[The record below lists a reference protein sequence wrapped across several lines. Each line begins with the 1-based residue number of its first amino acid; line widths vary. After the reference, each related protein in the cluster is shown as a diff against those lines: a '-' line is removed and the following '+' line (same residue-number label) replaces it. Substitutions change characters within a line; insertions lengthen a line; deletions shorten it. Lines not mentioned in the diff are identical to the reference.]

1 MNNIPIYRHI
11 GYDDE
16 TIPKVS
22 HIKFLGKTTDIVLSW
37 RNHTE
42 QVEHCLLHILI
53 RYIIHV
59 QFNIANDLLLSFS
72 LL

>member
-1 MNNIPIYRHI
+1 MMMKQYLKFPILN
-11 GYDDE
+11 
-16 TIPKVS
+16 
-22 HIKFLGKTTDIVLSW
+22 FLVKLQILYTDIVLSW

>member
-22 HIKFLGKTTDIVLSW
+22 HIKFHGKTNIASSW

-42 QVEHCLLHILI
+42 QVEHCFLHILI
-53 RYIIHV
+53 H
-59 QFNIANDLLLSFS
+59 
-72 LL
+72 